1 MKEQTIL
8 FDLDDTLIHC
18 NKYFDH
24 VIEQF
29 AQLMLTWFAD
39 YELKPEVI
47 KQKQLEIDLVGVSLH
62 GFMADRFPKSFVE
75 TYHWFSERYGR
86 RIKRQEEDLLLQL
99 GHSVYEFSAEPY
111 PYMNETLE
119 MLSGSGHR
127 LFLYTGGDASIQM
140 KKVRDTGLDTYF
152 GDRIFVTL
160 HKTKEFME
168 SLLHSHRFD
177 RSHTWMVGNSVRT
190 DVLPALHAGIHSIY
204 IPAKLEWQYNTGE
217 INIEPKGAF
226 YKLPSLREVPEA
238 IVEYT
243 QKTASSPISNI
254 NYP

>member
-18 NKYFDH
+18 NKYFEN

-29 AQLMLTWFAD
+29 AQLIMTWFAHD
-39 YELKPEVI
+39 ELKVEDI

-62 GFMADRFPKSFVE
+62 GFLVSRFPQSLVE
-75 TYHWFSERYGR
+75 TYHWFSTRYSR
-86 RIKRQEEDLLLQL
+86 PTTKQEEDLLLQL
-99 GHSVYEFSAEPY
+99 GHTVHEFGVEPY

-119 MLSGSGHR
+119 RLIGSGHR

-140 KKVRDTGLDTYF
+140 KKVLESGLDAYF
-152 GDRIFVTL
+152 EDRIFITI

-168 SLLHSHRFD
+168 SLLQNQQFD
-177 RSHTWMVGNSVRT
+177 RRNTWMIGNSVRT

-204 IPAKLEWQYNTGE
+204 IPAMQEWQYNTGV
-217 INIEPKGAF
+217 IDIEPKGAF

-238 IVEYT
+238 IGEYT
-243 QKTASSPISNI
+243 QKTASSL
-254 NYP
+254 